1 MLDYI
6 KQEEDDL
13 IDDAYFYEEWLKQQ
27 VKQ

>member
-1 MLDYI
+1 MVDYI
-6 KQEEDDL
+6 KQEQDDL

>member
-6 KQEEDDL
+6 KQEQDDL

>member
-6 KQEEDDL
+6 KQEQDDL
-13 IDDAYFYEEWLKQQ
+13 IDDAYFYDEWLKQQ

>member
-6 KQEEDDL
+6 KQEQDDR
-13 IDDAYFYEEWLKQQ
+13 IDDAFFYEEWLKQQ

>member
-1 MLDYI
+1 MLDCI
-6 KQEEDDL
+6 KQEQDDL

>member
-6 KQEEDDL
+6 KREQDDL

>member
-6 KQEEDDL
+6 KQEQDDL
-13 IDDAYFYEEWLKQQ
+13 MDDAYFYEEWLKQQ